1 MEMKAVLDI
10 PTFRR
15 MVALVSPQRLRRGAT
30 EEFANGAARL
40 FHGKRAWRMPAL
52 SGTPAARVRFE
63 RAVLG
68 FRADAQVVEIRGA
81 RERAG

>member
-1 MEMKAVLDI
+1 
-10 PTFRR
+10 
-15 MVALVSPQRLRRGAT
+15 
-30 EEFANGAARL
+30 
-40 FHGKRAWRMPAL
+40 MPAL